1 MPRSVQVT
9 HSRRCTRAP
18 RWVGCGDNRNQP
30 RPARSG
36 QVNRSGWGLL
46 DAFDSDL
53 RYTGKNVIVLEGRAN
68 VSLHSARHQ
77 TPAVES
83 SALGL
88 KNLASASAR
97 EVGSWQRMFAPVP
110 NSATVHI
117 AKARFSHTLPCR
129 HTVEMGAGAFFR
141 QGVTASVRGVSEGRF
156 DVSPEISGQN
166 SDLVVALAKVWSSS
180 CRPSFGS
187 RQLQKLGRA
196 GSWDTSPDSPRRLVK
211 GVHGT
216 QRRWNW
222 TKSLLAVRGPRGRA
236 REQTVTTR

>member
-1 MPRSVQVT
+1 MTEESDCRFRLLGLGGDRPGRANMPRSVQVT
-9 HSRRCTRAP
+9 HSRRCTPAP
-18 RWVGCGDNRNQP
+18 RWAGCGDNRNQP

-97 EVGSWQRMFAPVP
+97 EVGSWQRMFA
-110 NSATVHI
+110 H
-117 AKARFSHTLPCR
+117 
-129 HTVEMGAGAFFR
+129 
-141 QGVTASVRGVSEGRF
+141 
-156 DVSPEISGQN
+156 
-166 SDLVVALAKVWSSS
+166 
-180 CRPSFGS
+180 
-187 RQLQKLGRA
+187 RA
-196 GSWDTSPDSPRRLVK
+196 YSPRR
-211 GVHGT
+211 GSPIPCRADT
-216 QRRWNW
+216 QWKWGPALSSGRE
-222 TKSLLAVRGPRGRA
+222 SLLR
-236 REQTVTTR
+236 